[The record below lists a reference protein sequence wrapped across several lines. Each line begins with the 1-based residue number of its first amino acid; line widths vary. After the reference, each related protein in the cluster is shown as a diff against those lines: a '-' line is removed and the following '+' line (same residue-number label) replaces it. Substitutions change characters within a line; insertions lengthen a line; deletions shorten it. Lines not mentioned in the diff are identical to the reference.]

1 MKRVIHAAAW
11 IVLVVSV
18 VLSPSAL
25 AQTSSGAELTA
36 GSIAPAFSLTN
47 AVDGQTVPL
56 KPDDGYLKV
65 VVFTCNQ
72 CPYAKA
78 FEPRIIEVANRFQ
91 SKGVR
96 FYAVNPNDEVKS
108 SEESLENMK
117 ARAIAKEYPFPYL
130 KDGDSTIA
138 RAYGARVT
146 PHVFLVDGSGV
157 VRYRGYVDDSAK
169 PEERKST
176 GLTDALNSLLNG
188 REVANSDTRAF
199 GCTIKWAGSR

>member
-1 MKRVIHAAAW
+1 MKKVTHALAL
-11 IVLVVSV
+11 IVLVAAV
-18 VLSPSAL
+18 VVTPSAL
-25 AQTSSGAELTA
+25 AQAPGGAELTV

-47 AVDGQTVPL
+47 AVDGETVAM

-96 FYAVNPNDEVKS
+96 FYAVNPNDDANS

-117 ARAIAKEYPFPYL
+117 ARAISKEYPFPYL
-130 KDGDSTIA
+130 KDGDSTVA
-138 RAYGARVT
+138 RAHGARVT

-169 PEERKST
+169 PEERKTT

-188 REVANSDTRAF
+188 RDVANSDTRAF
-199 GCTIKWAGSR
+199 GCSIKWAEK